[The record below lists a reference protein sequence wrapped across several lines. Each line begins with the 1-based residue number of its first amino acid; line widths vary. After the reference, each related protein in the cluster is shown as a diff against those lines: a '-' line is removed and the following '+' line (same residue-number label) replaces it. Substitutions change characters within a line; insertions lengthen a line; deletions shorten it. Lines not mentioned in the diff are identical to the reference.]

1 MATLTSLFPDPD
13 VLLALP
19 PEELGPIILRLAFE
33 ARPNGP
39 ILPND
44 VEAQVNGN
52 HAGQNGYPVGKRP
65 DAYLALSEAWN
76 WLKVHGLVVPT
87 DPSAPWLQVTRRGAA
102 LMKTGEFAAF
112 TKAAAFPKSL
122 LHPKIADAVW
132 LDLARGDF
140 ETAIFRAF
148 KTLEIA
154 AREAAGL
161 SASDYGVDLM
171 RKAFHPTN
179 GPLTDMEKVPSERE
193 AVSALFA
200 GAMGCYRNPNTHRE
214 LETAGHSE
222 VQEIVMLASHLLR
235 IVDSRRKS

>member
-13 VLLALP
+13 VLLALA
-19 PEELGPIILRLAFE
+19 PEELGPIVLRLACD

-44 VEAQVNGN
+44 VDAQVNGD
-52 HAGQNGYPVGKRP
+52 HAGLNGYPLSKKP
-65 DAYLALSEAWN
+65 ELYLALGEAWN
-76 WLKVHGLVVPT
+76 WLRVHGLVIPP
-87 DPSAPWLQVTRRGAA
+87 DPSAPWLQVSRRGAA

-122 LHPKIADAVW
+122 LHHRIADAVW
-132 LDLARGDF
+132 LDLARGDH

-148 KTLEIA
+148 KALEITV
-154 AREAAGL
+154 REAAGL

-171 RKAFHPTN
+171 RKAFHPIN
-179 GPLTDMEKVPSERE
+179 GPLTDMDKVPSERE
-193 AVSALFA
+193 AISALFA
-200 GAMGCYRNPNTHRE
+200 GAMGCYRNLNTHRE